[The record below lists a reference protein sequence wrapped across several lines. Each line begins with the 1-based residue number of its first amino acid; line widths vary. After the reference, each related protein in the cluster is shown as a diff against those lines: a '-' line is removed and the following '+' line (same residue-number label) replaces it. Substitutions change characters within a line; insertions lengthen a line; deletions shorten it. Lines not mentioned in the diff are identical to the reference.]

1 MTEDA
6 EKRRY
11 WLMKAEGEPRY
22 VKGINVAFTFEM
34 LEKITEDGKMESWSG
49 VRNYE
54 ARNMIRDEIK
64 IGDYAFLYCSNCK
77 FPHIK
82 GVMRICSNSHP
93 DDSAWNSN
101 DPYYDPKST
110 PQNPRWYSVGVQS
123 EYKLDRPVTLREL
136 KMHKENQLKSME
148 LLNRSRLSISRVKP
162 EEWKFIHELSK
173 QPEPEEIIK
182 ARRQE
187 EEKVAKRKRKLN
199 LSDGENK
206 AKSPYS
212 SISENDASLDII
224 KRSRIKDVRSQ
235 KDNAL

>member
-82 GVMRICSNSHP
+82 GLYQVIFR
-93 DDSAWNSN
+93 
-101 DPYYDPKST
+101 T
-110 PQNPRWYSVGVQS
+110 
-123 EYKLDRPVTLREL
+123 
-136 KMHKENQLKSME
+136 
-148 LLNRSRLSISRVKP
+148 
-162 EEWKFIHELSK
+162 
-173 QPEPEEIIK
+173 
-182 ARRQE
+182 
-187 EEKVAKRKRKLN
+187 
-199 LSDGENK
+199 
-206 AKSPYS
+206 S
-212 SISENDASLDII
+212 S
-224 KRSRIKDVRSQ
+224 
-235 KDNAL
+235 

>member
-34 LEKITEDGKMESWSG
+34 LEEITEDGKMESWSG

-82 GVMRICSNSHP
+82 GLCQVIFR
-93 DDSAWNSN
+93 
-101 DPYYDPKST
+101 T
-110 PQNPRWYSVGVQS
+110 
-123 EYKLDRPVTLREL
+123 
-136 KMHKENQLKSME
+136 
-148 LLNRSRLSISRVKP
+148 
-162 EEWKFIHELSK
+162 
-173 QPEPEEIIK
+173 
-182 ARRQE
+182 
-187 EEKVAKRKRKLN
+187 
-199 LSDGENK
+199 
-206 AKSPYS
+206 S
-212 SISENDASLDII
+212 S
-224 KRSRIKDVRSQ
+224 
-235 KDNAL
+235 